1 MAGNAEGNGAD
12 DSAMFHDNIH
22 LNEYGYCTLINDF
35 RVQYA
40 LGCNLLKRDT
50 YSTTCS
56 DQSAW
61 IPWAIGASAVAVLAG
76 ISAVVAVVTGGD
88 DEETMAGESGSDADK
103 EKIGKDLD
111 QVDNMS
117 ADFD

>member
-61 IPWAIGASAVAVLAG
+61 IPWTIGASAVAVLAG